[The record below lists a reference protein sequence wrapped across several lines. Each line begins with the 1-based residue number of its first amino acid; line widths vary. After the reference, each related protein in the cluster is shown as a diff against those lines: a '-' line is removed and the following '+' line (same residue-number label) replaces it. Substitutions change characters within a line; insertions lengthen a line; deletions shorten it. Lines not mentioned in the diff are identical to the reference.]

1 MVEKP
6 VPGSVA
12 LDTMLFIYHF
22 EDHPRFSSITE
33 KIFEKI
39 ERGEIRAFTSYITLL
54 EILVKPYKD
63 KDLKAAY
70 DYKNLLLTF
79 PNLQF
84 IPVGLEIADT
94 AASLRAE
101 YAIRTP
107 DAIQLATAMNCKA
120 DSYITN
126 DEALKKI
133 KGTNIRILKD
143 IKKF

>member
-1 MVEKP
+1 MVEMHL
-6 VPGSVA
+6 PGIVA
-12 LDTMLFIYHF
+12 LDTMVFIYHF

-39 ERGEIRAFTSYITLL
+39 EKGEIKAVTSYITLL
-54 EILVKPYKD
+54 EILVKPYRSR
-63 KDLKAAY
+63 DLKAAF

-84 IPVGLEIADT
+84 IPVDLEIAEI

-101 YAIRTP
+101 FSIKTP
-107 DAIQLATAMNCKA
+107 DAIQLATAISYGT

-133 KGTNIRILKD
+133 GKVNIRLLKD
-143 IKKF
+143 MKKF

>member
-6 VPGSVA
+6 LPGSVA
-12 LDTMLFIYHF
+12 LDTMVFIYHF
-22 EDHPRFSSITE
+22 EEHPRFSLITE

-39 ERGEIRAFTSYITLL
+39 EKGEIRAVTSYITLL
-54 EILVKPYKD
+54 EILVKPYRGR
-63 KDLKAAY
+63 DLKAAS

-84 IPVGLEIADT
+84 IPVDLEIADI

-101 YAIRTP
+101 YSVKTP
-107 DAIQLATAMNCKA
+107 DAIQLATAMSYGT

-133 KGTNIRILKD
+133 KRVNVRVLKD
-143 IKKF
+143 MKKF

>member
-12 LDTMLFIYHF
+12 LDTMVFIYHF

-39 ERGEIRAFTSYITLL
+39 EKGKLSAFTSYITLL

-63 KDLKAAY
+63 GELKAAS

-84 IPVGLEIADT
+84 IPVDLEIADA

-101 YAIRTP
+101 YSIRTP
-107 DAIQLATAMNCKA
+107 DAIQLATAMSCRT

-133 KGTNIRILKD
+133 KKVNVRILKD
-143 IKKF
+143 MKKF

>member
-6 VPGSVA
+6 VPGRVA
-12 LDTMLFIYHF
+12 LDTMVFIYHF
-22 EDHPRFSSITE
+22 EEHPRFSSITE

-39 ERGEIRAFTSYITLL
+39 EKGEVRAFTSYITLV
-54 EILVKPYKD
+54 EILVRPYKAR
-63 KDLKAAY
+63 DLKAAS

-84 IPVGLEIADT
+84 VPVDLEIAET

-101 YAIRTP
+101 YSVRTP
-107 DAIQLATAMNCKA
+107 DAIQLATAMSFGT

-133 KGTNIRILKD
+133 KKINVRVLKD
-143 IKKF
+143 MKKF